1 MLTATIIQTIVFIS
15 YITFILIKF
24 KQILPSISE
33 SWYRLRDLGGV
44 WYSLFTWFCWGLAFS
59 MPFQT
64 NDIAPYLFI
73 LSGAGLGLVGAAAMF
88 REIND
93 KLQGKLHT
101 IGAVVGIIGALTGI
115 WVERG
120 TFIPFAVFAASAL
133 LLSLFKVK
141 NKTWWI
147 EMSAFVSILYGL
159 YFF

>member
-1 MLTATIIQTIVFIS
+1 MLTATIIQTIVFVS
-15 YITFILIKF
+15 YVTFILIKF

-44 WYSLFTWFCWGLAFS
+44 WYSLFTWFCWVLAFP
-59 MPFQT
+59 MFFQT
-64 NDIAPYLFI
+64 NDVAPYLFF
-73 LSGAGLGLVGAAAMF
+73 LSGAGLALVGTATMF
-88 REIND
+88 REIDD

-101 IGAVVGIIGALTGI
+101 IGAAVGIIGALAGI

-120 TFIPFAVFAASAL
+120 TFIPFAVFVVSAI

-147 EMSAFVSILYGL
+147 EMAAFGSILYGL

>member
-1 MLTATIIQTIVFIS
+1 MLTPTIIQTVTFVA
-15 YITFILIKF
+15 YVTFILIKF

-44 WYSLFTWFCWGLAFS
+44 WSSLFTWFCWIIAFS

-64 NDIAPYLFI
+64 NDTAPYLFI
-73 LSGAGLGLVGAAAMF
+73 LSGAGLGFVGAATMF
-88 REIND
+88 REIDD
-93 KLQGKLHT
+93 KLQGKIHT
-101 IGAVVGIIGALTGI
+101 VGAAFGILGALTGI

-120 TFIPFAVFAASAL
+120 SYIPLVAFVVAAI

-147 EMSAFVSILYGL
+147 EMAAFVSILYGF

>member
-1 MLTATIIQTIVFIS
+1 MLTPTIIQTIVFVS
-15 YITFILIKF
+15 YVTFILIKF

-44 WYSLFTWFCWGLAFS
+44 WYSLFTWFCWGLAFA

-64 NDIAPYLFI
+64 NDVAPYLFI
-73 LSGAGLGLVGAAAMF
+73 LSGAGLALVGTATMF
-88 REIND
+88 KSITD

-101 IGAVVGIIGALTGI
+101 IGAAIGIICALTGI

-120 TFIPFAVFAASAL
+120 SFIPLVVFVISAII
-133 LLSLFKVK
+133 LSLFNVK

-147 EMSAFVSILYGL
+147 EIAAFVSILYGF